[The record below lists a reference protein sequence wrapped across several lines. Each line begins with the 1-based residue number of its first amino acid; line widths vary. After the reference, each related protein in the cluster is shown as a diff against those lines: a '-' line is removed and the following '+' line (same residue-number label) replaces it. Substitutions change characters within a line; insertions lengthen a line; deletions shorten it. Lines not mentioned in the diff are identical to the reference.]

1 MPLFYRVKSII
12 GATPITRP
20 RKDLY
25 MEKIEYYTL
34 RPNLK
39 QIYGKKVTKDTT
51 FNEKTEDGTVTQEF
65 KNLTLITKINK
76 KNKVGQYEIEEKS
89 EMKVKVPEGTILI
102 WDEQE
107 GFIVPQY
114 QMCTLDELQKEIEDI
129 QDIYK
134 GDDNDTKGNENKD
147 I

>member
-1 MPLFYRVKSII
+1 
-12 GATPITRP
+12 
-20 RKDLY
+20 

-39 QIYGKKVTKDTT
+39 QIYGKKV
-51 FNEKTEDGTVTQEF
+51 NEKTKFTEQTEDGSVQQTF
-65 KNLTLITKINK
+65 KDLTLTTKIHRTE
-76 KNKVGQYEIEEKS
+76 KVGEYEIEETS
-89 EMKVKVPEGTILI
+89 EMKVKVPNGTILI
-102 WDEQE
+102 WSESE

-114 QMCTLDELQKEIEDI
+114 QMCTLNELEQEIKDI

-134 GDDNDTKGNENKD
+134 GDKNDIKGNETKD